1 MSNMVT
7 IKQGDFFYRVPEH
20 EYLRYWSEHCE
31 NIAELTNPV
40 NEEDRLIT
48 AKIKLSKIPYAC
60 LMAATKRGKAYK
72 RDYKEMTRK
81 GSGRHATTVYR

>member
-7 IKQGDFFYRVPEH
+7 IKQGDTFYRMPIH

-31 NIAELTNPV
+31 NVAELTDPV
-40 NEEDRLIT
+40 YEDGSFIT
-48 AKIKLSKIPYAC
+48 AKIKISKIPSPC
-60 LMAATKRGKAYK
+60 LMAAIKRGKAYK

-81 GSGRHATTVYR
+81 GSGRHATTVHW